1 MSDYCEND
9 EKSALGSKKISSL
22 MLTLAVPSVIAY
34 VINVLYNIVDRIY
47 IGHIQDEN
55 GAAFALTG
63 LGICLPIIQLV
74 SAFSAFAGTGG
85 APLAAIELGKSE
97 FNPEAKKEAQRI
109 LGNSS
114 FMLIVFSVV
123 LTAFFLI
130 FKEPILLFFG
140 ASKNTLPY
148 ADSYISIYLLGTIF
162 VQFSIGL
169 NTFITCQGH
178 ARTAMVSILIG
189 ACLNIILDPVFIFM
203 LNMGTKGAALAT
215 IISQGVSAVWVT
227 GFLSS
232 AKSAIRLNLSFIKPD
247 FSIIKKISS
256 LGMSPFIMQATES
269 AIFVVFNSGLQRY
282 GGDIYV
288 GSMTIMQS
296 VMQIIFVPT
305 AGFSNG
311 IQPIIS
317 YNYGA
322 KKYGRVR
329 EVIRKMLFVNAV
341 LTLTLVL
348 CASVFPEIFSRLFT
362 SDTEILAIEKRLLPV
377 YIGGMWFMWIQNAA
391 QTTFVGIGNA
401 KVSIFIACLRKVV
414 LLIPLA
420 LILPHIFGVEGIF
433 FAEPIATTCS
443 ALTSA
448 VLLALEYKDRTQE
461 QE

>member
-1 MSDYCEND
+1 MSNYCEND

-130 FKEPILLFFG
+130 FKEPFLLFFG

-232 AKSAIRLNLSFIKPD
+232 AKSAIRLKLSFIKPD

-348 CASVFPEIFSRLFT
+348 CASVFPEIFSKLFT

-448 VLLALEYKDRTQE
+448 VLLALEYKDQTQE

>member
-123 LTAFFLI
+123 LTAFFLL
-130 FKEPILLFFG
+130 FKEPILLFIG

-232 AKSAIRLNLSFIKPD
+232 AKSAIRLKLSFIKPD

-311 IQPIIS
+311 IQPILS

>member
-22 MLTLAVPSVIAY
+22 MLTLAIPSVIAY

-232 AKSAIRLNLSFIKPD
+232 AKSAIRLKLSFIKPD